1 MVAQHRRGGTSEDP
15 SVPVDEE
22 DESTAN
28 KSHFLDGRLRF
39 SGDGGMDFGTAQGR
53 RECGFEFAGVVDFQ
67 RSANGS
73 VMVSWSLGVVFG
85 IMEWWWYREH
95 WNYEQFKDG

>member
-28 KSHFLDGRLRF
+28 KSRFLDGRLRF
-39 SGDGGMDFGTAQGR
+39 SGDGGMDFGTLSLRVSWISRGR
-53 RECGFEFAGVVDFQ
+53 RTGQ
-67 RSANGS
+67 S
-73 VMVSWSLGVVFG
+73 
-85 IMEWWWYREH
+85 
-95 WNYEQFKDG
+95 